1 MLRRKAAPLALG
13 ISLALAPLASAH
25 ADWSHHGGGW
35 GHGYYGGHGYVWPA
49 AVAGAVVGTAAA
61 IITAPFALL
70 NAAVNAPYY
79 APPPS
84 YPAYNP
90 PTYYAPPSGYNAPS
104 GYYNV
109 PPDYT
114 YPTGGAYYAPQAPA
128 YASRPTTGYYA
139 AQSGTYGGAPGYYG
153 QPYSTPRAPTE
164 YAASDYYGSQPY
176 TQNYPY
182 DYGR

>member
-1 MLRRKAAPLALG
+1 
-13 ISLALAPLASAH
+13 
-25 ADWSHHGGGW
+25 
-35 GHGYYGGHGYVWPA
+35 
-49 AVAGAVVGTAAA
+49 VAGAVVGTAAA

-84 YPAYNP
+84 YPAYSP

-104 GYYNV
+104 GYYDV
-109 PPDYT
+109 PPDYR

-139 AQSGTYGGAPGYYG
+139 AQSGYGGAPGYYG
-153 QPYSTPRAPTE
+153 QPYSTPRAPAE
-164 YAASDYYGSQPY
+164 YAPSDYYGSQPY
-176 TQNYPY
+176 APNYQY